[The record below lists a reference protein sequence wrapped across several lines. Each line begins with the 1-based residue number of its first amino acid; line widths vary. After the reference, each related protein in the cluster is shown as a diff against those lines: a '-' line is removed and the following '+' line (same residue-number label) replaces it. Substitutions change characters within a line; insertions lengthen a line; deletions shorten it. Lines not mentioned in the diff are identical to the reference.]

1 MKNNIN
7 TSFFI
12 GIILV
17 VGFGVYLIF
26 KPFLI
31 AIFTG
36 FVLSYL
42 FRNWYEKI
50 NKLLKNKYPS
60 AASLATCIIILTLVL
75 IPLFVILGLATSE
88 VNELYKKY
96 QAGQFDLTIPLNN
109 QSFLATNLGIKNG
122 KISLQSF
129 LEASQITSE
138 SVKDLG
144 NFLFSALKTVYQGT
158 SNFVFTTFVAFFV
171 LYYLFKDGEKLMKK
185 IMALSPLPNSQEKL
199 LLDNFINIS
208 RATLKGTLVIA
219 VIQGLLLGLSFF
231 ISGVSSP
238 TIWGILAAIFS
249 IIPLV
254 GPVFVWLPVGL
265 FLLISGN
272 IWQAIIVFSSGA
284 LIVSTVD
291 NILRPK
297 LVGDASS
304 VHPLLVFLSTIG
316 GLAVFGMLGFLI
328 GPVIVVLFISLLK
341 IYELEFKKE
350 LKEIN

>member
-1 MKNNIN
+1 
-7 TSFFI
+7 
-12 GIILV
+12 
-17 VGFGVYLIF
+17 
-26 KPFLI
+26 
-31 AIFTG
+31 
-36 FVLSYL
+36 
-42 FRNWYEKI
+42 
-50 NKLLKNKYPS
+50 
-60 AASLATCIIILTLVL
+60 
-75 IPLFVILGLATSE
+75 
-88 VNELYKKY
+88 
-96 QAGQFDLTIPLNN
+96 LNN